1 MNSSR
6 RNCTAARRRAA
17 TRLRRG
23 ALSAAALGALALA
36 LAGCERPVP
45 AEAQGCDVVRPTLG
59 FALDIPAG
67 WTVRELG
74 GDVVVEILA
83 TDRRAAAARGDET
96 AGAATPPE
104 TQARRPGAVIH
115 VLVIERQGTGLE
127 AWADETTAE
136 LVELQ
141 PDLVISARDESELA
155 DGHEAI
161 LLTLESPRGLEPQEQ
176 RMLLAVTDE
185 RAYALI
191 VSATESEMAAVEAE
205 IQVCFDS
212 FIVW

>member
-1 MNSSR
+1 MSSLR
-6 RNCTAARRRAA
+6 RNCTAGRRRGA
-17 TRLRRG
+17 TRRRRG
-23 ALSAAALGALALA
+23 ALGAAALGALALA

-45 AEAQGCDVVRPTLG
+45 PQAQKCDVVRPALG

-83 TDRRAAAARGDET
+83 TDRRPAGASADAAA
-96 AGAATPPE
+96 GAVAAAK

-115 VLVIERQGTGLE
+115 VLVIERQGTGLDE
-127 AWADETTAE
+127 WADETTAE

-141 PDLVISARDESELA
+141 PDLVLSARERSKLA
-155 DGHEAI
+155 DGREAI
-161 LLTLESPRGLEPQEQ
+161 LLTLQNPRGLEPQEQ

-191 VSATESEMAAVEAE
+191 ASAAESEMAAVEAE
-205 IQVCFDS
+205 IQACFDS